1 MSEKRNQNHVHRY
14 SSNFLSVL
22 KGHLPPETFKKMKIK
37 TIYQLWIFSYLPYMQ
52 KPNDNQKLI
61 IISLFSLNNTKFETK
76 SKFLYSKQSKKTFL
90 VTSPGITVPTEGAIT
105 TGASSGT
112 KNSNDVGPTGNISP
126 EPILGTGCV
135 NWFVLKWLLVT
146 NILIVEVSLTAVA
159 RNFIRLSDNSRGG
172 NTPIPL
178 HLSVNSRPIWDLQS
192 KLNLYS

>member
-1 MSEKRNQNHVHRY
+1 
-14 SSNFLSVL
+14 
-22 KGHLPPETFKKMKIK
+22 MKIK
-37 TIYQLWIFSYLPYMQ
+37 TIYQLWIFSYLPYIQ